1 LSHPKLLSLGVKQRV
16 LEVEKRLKF
25 QGLLPSLDLKYN
37 FLNEGYTTSKL
48 FAQPL
53 LENNYKF
60 GFQFGLP
67 LFLREARGEYR
78 AAKIKISDLDYTQQQ
93 TQLQIINKVK
103 AAYNELLATQT
114 QVILFQGNV
123 QNQQKLLKAEETKFS
138 IGESSM
144 FLVNT
149 RETKLLESQQKLAE
163 LKAKFFKSILA
174 IQWASGQIR

>member
-1 LSHPKLLSLGVKQRV
+1 M
-16 LEVEKRLKF
+16 
-25 QGLLPSLDLKYN
+25 
-37 FLNEGYTTSKL
+37 
-48 FAQPL
+48 
-53 LENNYKF
+53 
-60 GFQFGLP
+60 
-67 LFLREARGEYR
+67 
-78 AAKIKISDLDYTQQQ
+78 
-93 TQLQIINKVK
+93 K

-123 QNQQKLLKAEETKFS
+123 ENQQKLLKAEETKFS

-149 RETKLLESQQKLAE
+149 RETKLLESQQNLAE